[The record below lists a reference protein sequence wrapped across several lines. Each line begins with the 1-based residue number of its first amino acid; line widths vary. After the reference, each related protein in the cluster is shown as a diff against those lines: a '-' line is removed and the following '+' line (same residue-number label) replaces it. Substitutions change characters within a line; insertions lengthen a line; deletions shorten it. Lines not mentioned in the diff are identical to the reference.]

1 MQHIITLILIEVIVL
16 LSSMT
21 IHNVKEIW
29 YGEQQVSGVR
39 KEVGRRKSKRRN
51 EEGEGSY
58 VVEKS
63 CKPEDAIQV
72 WIWFWNYQGASDPPS
87 SRASFRDACKS
98 KSGLGGTPKTF
109 RFVLSTIIQE
119 LGSLGYHHEDSER
132 MIGLVWYSWFRLYI
146 AVPCLSVIWV
156 VIAEI
161 QISIQRSVD
170 YYL

>member
-21 IHNVKEIW
+21 IHNVKEIR

-51 EEGEGSY
+51 EEGEGSF

-72 WIWFWNYQGASDPPS
+72 
-87 SRASFRDACKS
+87 
-98 KSGLGGTPKTF
+98 
-109 RFVLSTIIQE
+109 
-119 LGSLGYHHEDSER
+119 
-132 MIGLVWYSWFRLYI
+132 
-146 AVPCLSVIWV
+146 
-156 VIAEI
+156 
-161 QISIQRSVD
+161 
-170 YYL
+170 